1 MRAKEL
7 ELEKAHKA
15 QMDDKNKEHQAT
27 LETFRNDHKAE
38 VEGLGATWSSYV
50 QSEKCRRELDFQNFL
65 ELENRKRLQAEH
77 EADRTGRLSRQKW
90 ELESK
95 YKRRKEVAELQ
106 EDLAKKRSSMEFWE
120 KSAQEWKNTKMK
132 DAQD

>member
-1 MRAKEL
+1 MRNRK
-7 ELEKAHKA
+7 
-15 QMDDKNKEHQAT
+15 
-27 LETFRNDHKAE
+27 
-38 VEGLGATWSSYV
+38 
-50 QSEKCRRELDFQNFL
+50 KCRRELDFQNFL
-65 ELENRKRLQAEH
+65 ESENRKRLQAEH

-90 ELESK
+90 ELESFYTEREQELK

-106 EDLAKKRSSMEFWE
+106 EDLAKKRSSMEFWK